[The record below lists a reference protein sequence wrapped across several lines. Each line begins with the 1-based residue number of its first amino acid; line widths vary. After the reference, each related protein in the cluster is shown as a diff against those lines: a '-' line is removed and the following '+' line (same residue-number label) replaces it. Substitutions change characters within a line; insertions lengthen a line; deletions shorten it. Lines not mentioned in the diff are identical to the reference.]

1 MRMGT
6 EMRVGTE
13 AEAEADERGERK
25 RGCCGVKGEGGRKG
39 SLRDTRCEGTA
50 ELGTIDL
57 EREKGGYNNGIGI
70 GILEWL

>member
-1 MRMGT
+1 MAQRR
-6 EMRVGTE
+6 EVESWLDR
-13 AEAEADERGERK
+13 ER
-25 RGCCGVKGEGGRKG
+25 EGGREG